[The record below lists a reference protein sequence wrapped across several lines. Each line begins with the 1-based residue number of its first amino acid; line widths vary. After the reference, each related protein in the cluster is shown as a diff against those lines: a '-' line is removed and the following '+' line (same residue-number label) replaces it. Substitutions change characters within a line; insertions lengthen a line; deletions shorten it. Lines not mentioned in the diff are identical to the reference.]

1 MIEAVLQSFLSGFP
15 YFLLHFLVTC
25 LLLVL
30 GVLIY
35 IWITPH
41 REVDLIRQGN
51 LAAAVSLAGAILG
64 IALPLA
70 LSMSAS
76 YSVSEIVI
84 WGAVA
89 VAIQLVVFKAIDL
102 VFNDLSRRIEN
113 GEIAPAMVLAAT
125 KLSVAAI
132 NAAAMAG

>member
-1 MIEAVLQSFLSGFP
+1 MIDAVLQSFLSGFP

-25 LLLVL
+25 LLLAA
-30 GVLIY
+30 GVSIY

-41 REVDLIRQGN
+41 REVDLIRKGN
-51 LAAAVSLAGAILG
+51 TAAAVSLSGAILG

-70 LSMSAS
+70 LSLSAS
-76 YSVSEIVI
+76 YSVYEVVI

-89 VAIQLVVFKAIDL
+89 VAVQLVVFKAIDL
-102 VFNDLSRRIEN
+102 VFKDLSRRIEN
-113 GEIAPAMVLAAT
+113 GEIAPALALAAT
-125 KLSVAAI
+125 KLAVAAI

>member
-1 MIEAVLQSFLSGFP
+1 MFDAVMESFLSGFP
-15 YFLLHFLVTC
+15 YFLLHLLVTC
-25 LLLVL
+25 LMLVV

-41 REVDLIRQGN
+41 REVDLIRKGN
-51 LAAAVSLAGAILG
+51 AAAAISLSGAILG

-70 LSMSAS
+70 LAMSAS
-76 YSVSEIVI
+76 YSVFEILI

-102 VFNDLSRRIEN
+102 VFQDLSKRIEN
-113 GEIAPAMVLAAT
+113 GEIAPALVLAAT
-125 KLSVAAI
+125 KLSIAVI
-132 NAAAMAG
+132 NAAAMA